1 LLFFFASSRL
11 CVNQI
16 FFLPCDS
23 HLPFDT
29 GIEAAMRV
37 ILPLLLI
44 AAPAAAQVRAIPA
57 QPASEREA
65 LRGVEVIL
73 INEGAAP
80 VPAEGPRQIEVT
92 AADGTRLVL
101 ERLPAPAASV
111 PPGGFVKARYVPVAY
126 AARPAPPTN
135 IPGQPVP
142 AAPTVGSAYAGD
154 LPPSTVRDA
163 GETETLASRGSAAG
177 LLDRFSPHEP
187 IYGAFGLDDAGGKL
201 QVSFAFQ
208 PFGGSGAASRLKFAY
223 TQTMFWRLDLPS
235 GPFTHTTYSPEVFAD
250 VPLDPSATL
259 GFGWR
264 HDSNGEG
271 PATSIDANRIFVRL
285 TKAFDLADGW
295 RVEVTPQGWVY
306 VGQQGVAPDLD
317 RYWGNA
323 SLGLT
328 LVKPDSLKLS
338 VTARGDPRSGR
349 GAAELFASYPVAR
362 IGGGIGFYL
371 FGQAFTGHGE
381 ALDDYRRRDSHARIG
396 IALTR

>member
-1 LLFFFASSRL
+1 
-11 CVNQI
+11 
-16 FFLPCDS
+16 
-23 HLPFDT
+23 
-29 GIEAAMRV
+29 MR
-37 ILPLLLI
+37 IALPLLLI

-57 QPASEREA
+57 QPLSEREA

-73 INEGAAP
+73 INEGTAP

-101 ERLPAPAASV
+101 ERLPSPGASV
-111 PPGGFVKARYVPVAY
+111 APGGFVKARYVPVAY
-126 AARPAPPTN
+126 ATRPAPPAN
-135 IPGQPVP
+135 IPGQPKPPP
-142 AAPTVGSAYAGD
+142 APSVGSAYAGD
-154 LPPSTVRDA
+154 LPPPVTPGA
-163 GETETLASRGSAAG
+163 ETEILASRGSASG
-177 LLDRFSPHEP
+177 FLDRLAPHEP
-187 IYGAFGLDDAGGKL
+187 TYGVFGLQDAGAKL

-208 PFGGSGAASRLKFAY
+208 PFGGDGAASRLKFAY

-271 PATSIDANRIFVRL
+271 PATSIDANRIFARM
-285 TKAFDLADGW
+285 TKAFDLGDGW
-295 RVEVTPQGWVY
+295 RAEVTPQAWVY
-306 VGQQGVAPDLD
+306 VGTRGVATDLD

-328 LVKPDSLKLS
+328 LVKPDSLKLNI
-338 VTARGDPRSGR
+338 TARGDPRSGR
-349 GAAELFASYPVAR
+349 GAAELFASYPLAR
-362 IGGGIGFYL
+362 IDGSVGIYL

-381 ALDDYRRRDSHARIG
+381 ALDDYRRRDTHARIG

>member
-1 LLFFFASSRL
+1 MRAALFL
-11 CVNQI
+11 
-16 FFLPCDS
+16 
-23 HLPFDT
+23 
-29 GIEAAMRV
+29 
-37 ILPLLLI
+37 LLLI

-57 QPASEREA
+57 QPLNEREA

-101 ERLPAPAASV
+101 ERLPAPSASV
-111 PPGGFVKARYVPVAY
+111 PPGGFVKARYVPVSY

-135 IPGQPVP
+135 IPGAP
-142 AAPTVGSAYAGD
+142 APIAPSVASGSTVGSAYAGD
-154 LPPSTVRDA
+154 LPPPAVTGA
-163 GETETLASRGSAAG
+163 ETETLASRGTASG
-177 LLDRFSPHEP
+177 FLDRFTPHEP
-187 IYGAFGLDDAGGKL
+187 TYGAFGLQDAGAKL

-208 PFGGSGAASRLKFAY
+208 PFGGDTALRHLKFAY

-250 VPLDPSATL
+250 VPVDASATIGL
-259 GFGWR
+259 GWR

-271 PATSIDANRIFVRL
+271 PGTSIDANRIFARA
-285 TKAFDLADGW
+285 TKAFDLGDGW
-295 RVEVTPQGWVY
+295 RAEVTPQAWVY
-306 VGQQGVAPDLD
+306 VGTRGIATDLD

-328 LVKPDSLKLS
+328 LVKPDSLKLNI
-338 VTARGDPRSGR
+338 TARGDPRSRR
-349 GAAELFASYPVAR
+349 GAAELFASYPLAN
-362 IGGGIGFYL
+362 IDSGIGVYL

-381 ALDDYRRRDSHARIG
+381 ALDDYRRRDTHARIG

>member
-1 LLFFFASSRL
+1 MR
-11 CVNQI
+11 
-16 FFLPCDS
+16 
-23 HLPFDT
+23 
-29 GIEAAMRV
+29 AA
-37 ILPLLLI
+37 LPLLLI

-80 VPAEGPRQIEVT
+80 VPAEGPRQVEVT

-101 ERLPAPAASV
+101 ERLPAPTASV

-126 AARPAPPTN
+126 AARPAPPTD
-135 IPGQPVP
+135 IPGQPAPAVP
-142 AAPTVGSAYAGD
+142 SVGSAYAGD
-154 LPPSTVRDA
+154 LPPPVTPGA
-163 GETETLASRGSAAG
+163 EGEVLASRGSSAG
-177 LLDRFSPHEP
+177 FLDRFSPHEP
-187 IYGAFGLDDAGGKL
+187 IYGAFGLDDAGAKL

-208 PFGGSGAASRLKFAY
+208 PIGGDSAFSRLRFAY

-250 VPLDPSATL
+250 VPLDPTATL

-271 PATSIDANRIFVRL
+271 PATSIDSNRIFARL
-285 TKAFDLADGW
+285 TKSFDLGDGW
-295 RVEVTPQGWVY
+295 RAEVTPQGWVY
-306 VGQQGVAPDLD
+306 LGTQGVAPDLD

-338 VTARGDPRSGR
+338 LTARGDVRSGR
-349 GAAELFASYPVAR
+349 GAAELFASYPLAR
-362 IGGGIGFYL
+362 IDGSIGFYL
-371 FGQAFTGHGE
+371 FGQAFTGYGE